1 MVIVKKA
8 IENDVQIQKVSKL
21 LEELEINF
29 QDISTYILAFIHR
42 SIVNEKPDFAP
53 EHNERLEFL
62 WDAVL
67 ELVITSNLFNDFK
80 QKAEW
85 ELTDIRSAIV
95 RWKNLAKIAK
105 KLWFA
110 DYLLLWNWEE
120 KSGGR
125 NNNYLL
131 ANVVEAFI
139 WALYLDLWLEE
150 AKKFINKFIYTTVDE
165 ILTTNAIKEYKT
177 LVQEFAQAKF
187 DITPTYEIID
197 EYGLD
202 HEKTFIVW
210 IYFWTELKWQ
220 WNWSSKKKAQE
231 SAAKDAYLK
240 LKSDENI

>member
-1 MVIVKKA
+1 
-8 IENDVQIQKVSKL
+8 
-21 LEELEINF
+21 
-29 QDISTYILAFIHR
+29 
-42 SIVNEKPDFAP
+42 
-53 EHNERLEFL
+53 
-62 WDAVL
+62 
-67 ELVITSNLFNDFK
+67 
-80 QKAEW
+80 
-85 ELTDIRSAIV
+85 
-95 RWKNLAKIAK
+95 AK
-105 KLWFA
+105 KLGFA
-110 DYLLLWNWEE
+110 DYLLLGNGEE

-139 WALYLDLWLEE
+139 GALYLDLGLEE

-202 HEKTFIVW
+202 HEKTFIVG
-210 IYFWTELKWQ
+210 IYFGTELKGQ
-220 WNWSSKKKAQE
+220 GNGSSKKKAQE

-240 LKSDENI
+240 LNSDENI